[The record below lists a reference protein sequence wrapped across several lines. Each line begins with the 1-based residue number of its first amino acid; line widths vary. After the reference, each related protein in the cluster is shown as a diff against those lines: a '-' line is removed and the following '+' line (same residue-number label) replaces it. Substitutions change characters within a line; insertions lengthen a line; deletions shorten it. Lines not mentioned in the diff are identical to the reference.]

1 MILILI
7 NSDIGKK
14 GNIGFRTGK
23 VIETLYKKK
32 IDFFAISRG
41 NMLVKNKNI
50 ISMGLLGFV
59 CLFINFLRI
68 YLFPKLD
75 SSSIN
80 SKIYEYFVIFV
91 CKFINK
97 KKLNLFIQVFIQKN

>member
-41 NMLVKNKNI
+41 NMLVKK
-50 ISMGLLGFV
+50 
-59 CLFINFLRI
+59 
-68 YLFPKLD
+68 
-75 SSSIN
+75 
-80 SKIYEYFVIFV
+80 
-91 CKFINK
+91 
-97 KKLNLFIQVFIQKN
+97 